1 MASIQQEQRNLLSSS
16 SLVNHASCK
25 IFKCFSNYR
34 KELKTRSLNIPSIL
48 LLIFALSIAVCHSI
62 FDSIFK
68 NLSGTQNNE
77 CKLSYSINISDVGI
91 VIGNAFYLF
100 VPFCGW
106 LSDTKIGRGNAIYLS
121 LWLGW
126 IGTLLW
132 AIGCCLQYYSCDTA
146 PIARDTFFITAF
158 VFMFTSMAFMF
169 TNILAY
175 GIDQLMNESSVKIRA
190 FIHWSWLLLY
200 CGNALSVI
208 SNKLITAI
216 VAFTLFSLSL
226 CLHFFLGHHFE
237 HIPIP
242 NPYRIVFKVLKLS
255 LQNNG
260 RQQRSAFTYWGEEP
274 SRMDLAK
281 ERYGGSFTHEEVE
294 NVKTFLRIVA
304 VLVTVFPICIPD
316 IPYFFRSSNFV
327 AQFENGHKDLHA
339 KDVIWLLGNFSP
351 LIILV
356 PLFELVILPLFPKL
370 EYFLINPLKGIGIAN
385 ILFIISILST
395 FFIDLIGSGFK
406 NSHRPCFFMWE
417 SVPEYKTIQISY
429 WILLI
434 PSVVAGTSLALLW
447 VCVLEFLCSQTPFGM
462 HGMIIGLFWFL
473 HGVYADVGIGITYYA
488 IPSISFMSCT
498 SWFSFIF
505 GVIAVV
511 GLVVYV
517 FVARWYVK
525 RIRDIDLGL
534 HAAVEEQW
542 EKRLISEN
550 SLKENEIDTEDLPS

>member
-1 MASIQQEQRNLLSSS
+1 M
-16 SLVNHASCK
+16 
-25 IFKCFSNYR
+25 
-34 KELKTRSLNIPSIL
+34 PSIL

-68 NLSGTQNNE
+68 HLSGTQND
-77 CKLSYSINISDVGI
+77 KYDPSSYSKKISDIGIVIGI

-106 LSDTKIGRGNAIYLS
+106 LSDTKIGRSNAIYLS

-132 AIGCCLQYYSCDTA
+132 AIGCCFQYYSCDTA
-146 PIARDTFFITAF
+146 PIARYAFFITAF
-158 VFMFTSMAFMF
+158 VFMFASMAFMF
-169 TNILAY
+169 TNIIAY
-175 GIDQLMNESSVKIRA
+175 GIDQLMNESSIKIRA
-190 FIHWSWLLLY
+190 FIHWSWLFLY
-200 CGNALSVI
+200 SGNALSVI
-208 SNKLITAI
+208 SNKLITAV
-216 VAFTLFSLSL
+216 VAFFLFSISL
-226 CLHFFLGHHFE
+226 CLHFFLKDHFE

-242 NPYRIVFKVLKLS
+242 DSYRIVFKVLKFFI
-255 LQNNG
+255 QNNR

-294 NVKTFLRIVA
+294 NVKTFLRIIA
-304 VLVTVFPICIPD
+304 VLVTVFPICISNT
-316 IPYFFRSSNFV
+316 PYLFNSSNFV
-327 AQFENGHKDLHA
+327 AQFKNGTDDLHGHVQ
-339 KDVIWLLGNFSP
+339 DSIWLLGNFSP

-356 PLFELVILPLFPKL
+356 PLFELVVLPLFPKL
-370 EYFLINPLKGIGIAN
+370 EYFLTNPLKGIGIAN

-395 FFIDLIGSGFK
+395 FFIDLVGRSFK
-406 NSHRPCFFMWE
+406 NSDMPCFFTWKPE
-417 SVPEYKTIQISY
+417 SVHETIQISY

-447 VCVLEFLCSQTPFGM
+447 ICVLEFICSQTPFGM

-473 HGVYADVGIGITYYA
+473 HGVYADIGMAITYYA
-488 IPSISFMSCT
+488 IPPISFMSCT

-505 GVIAVV
+505 GVIAVF

-517 FVARWYVK
+517 LVARWYVK
-525 RIRDIDLGL
+525 RIRDTDLGL
-534 HAAVEEQW
+534 RAAVEEQW
-542 EKRLISEN
+542 EKRLIQKN
-550 SLKENEIDTEDLPS
+550 TFKENETDDEDFSI